1 MSTITR
7 RRPVNSANTATTNKL
22 NNAKEATAMKSTTT
36 ITLSLDLNNL
46 TKAQKSALTTLG
58 IAYKKPVE
66 KKNDVKKAAPK
77 TTKKTTKKATDPVKK
92 AAPAVKD
99 RIVIRSASTDA
110 LVAFNLC
117 MIRKGNKVYDID
129 ATCKA
134 AKAKGTKASTAMFKK
149 YGNGKSFSDWCKAS
163 VAFILK
169 SSDVDIINAC
179 NGRQDLAESYIKAKG

>member
-1 MSTITR
+1 MSTKKSIR
-7 RRPVNSANTATTNKL
+7 NSNSANTATTNKL

-66 KKNDVKKAAPK
+66 KKEPVKKSAPK
-77 TTKKTTKKATDPVKK
+77 KVSTKKT
-92 AAPAVKD
+92 APVKD
-99 RIVIRSASTDA
+99 RLTIRSTSTDC
-110 LVAFNLC
+110 LVAYNLC
-117 MIRKGNKVYDID
+117 MLKKGQKVYDID

-134 AKAKGTKASTAMFKK
+134 AKARGTKASTAMFKK